1 MHAGVGDGVAP
12 HARTGDAQ
20 RPQGIF
26 AGGDAA
32 GLEAALA
39 RVSVADAQGAG
50 VGEVGRAGVFRHRA
64 NGVACDHRGVV
75 GAVDADSEGLVDE
88 GALVIN
94 DASGVGLGDALAF
107 LERLGGGQGVVQRVG
122 PHARARIEGNRAVG
136 AAGRALQAPGPG
148 GASIHV
154 AGREGAAGRG
164 RTGHRHPS
172 IRAAG
177 FHNVAAQGRW
187 QVGHNWH
194 VVDPCDG
201 HIHGLG
207 GTVNGLD
214 REGLCL
220 GLAGFE
226 VLHRGVGDGVAPH
239 ARTADVQTAQRTCAG
254 RDASGLEAALA
265 CVNVADGQ
273 RAGGSEVVGR

>member
-1 MHAGVGDGVAP
+1 MQAPGPGGASIHVAGREGAAGRG
-12 HARTGDAQ
+12 RTGH
-20 RPQGIF
+20 RHPSIR
-26 AGGDAA
+26 AA
-32 GLEAALA
+32 GFHNVAAQGRWQVGHHWHVVGASDADGEGLIDVGA
-39 RVSVADAQGAG
+39 KVVADAG
-50 VGEVGRAGVFRHRA
+50 
-64 NGVACDHRGVV
+64 
-75 GAVDADSEGLVDE
+75 
-88 GALVIN
+88 
-94 DASGVGLGDALAF
+94 GVGLGDALVF
-107 LERLGGGQGVVQRVG
+107 CKRLGRSQAVVQGVG